1 MTPPFLGL
9 LLDHHL
15 PRLIFVFTAGVL
27 LLAITTAFV
36 VGHNNAG
43 RRFRPAGN
51 LVASGS

>member
-15 PRLIFVFTAGVL
+15 PRFIFVFTAGVL

-36 VGHNNAG
+36 VGHKNAG
-43 RRFRPAGN
+43 RRFGPAGN
-51 LVASGS
+51 FVASGS

>member
-1 MTPPFLGL
+1 L

-36 VGHNNAG
+36 VGHKNAG
-43 RRFRPAGN
+43 RRLPAGN

>member
-36 VGHNNAG
+36 VGHKNAG
-43 RRFRPAGN
+43 RRLGPAGN